1 MWGRKGAVH
10 PLPERGMAGAGL
22 SEMGGGRSVR
32 TGHWVPKPLPSFA
45 ISGGTRAERTEDR
58 CSLETR
64 ASGDGFSFIANPR
77 GSLLNSADRGRITL
91 HLSQPVVI
99 DLLYQDHHLHQR

>member
-1 MWGRKGAVH
+1 MEEEGRH
-10 PLPERGMAGAGL
+10 PPLPRVGDGWCWALGD
-22 SEMGGGRSVR
+22 GGGPSTR

-64 ASGDGFSFIANPR
+64 ASGDGFSCIANPR
-77 GSLLNSADRGRITL
+77 GSLLNSTDRGRITL
-91 HLSQPVVI
+91 HLSQPVVV
-99 DLLYQDHHLHQR
+99 DLLDRDHQLPRR

>member
-1 MWGRKGAVH
+1 MG
-10 PLPERGMAGAGL
+10 EEAGAGPP
-22 SEMGGGRSVR
+22 SQSGGWLVLGSRRWGASVR
-32 TGHWVPKPLPSFA
+32 TGHWVPKPLPA
-45 ISGGTRAERTEDR
+45 LLLVVGPGAERTEDR

-64 ASGDGFSFIANPR
+64 ASGDGFSPSLPTLE
-77 GSLLNSADRGRITL
+77 GLLNSADRGRITL